1 MYYFETLLKNLLA
14 KTIPTNVK
22 SNWKKLNR
30 FLKKLYN
37 SVTSIILLSSV
48 EYCRKKNIIRYGI
61 YVAFLIKIWYMAE
74 IILIATSDIKG
85 AGIGVETIN
94 VKLTLSNDN
103 ISMNISAMFIDQET
117 SAS

>member
-1 MYYFETLLKNLLA
+1 
-14 KTIPTNVK
+14 
-22 SNWKKLNR
+22 
-30 FLKKLYN
+30 
-37 SVTSIILLSSV
+37 
-48 EYCRKKNIIRYGI
+48 
-61 YVAFLIKIWYMAE
+61 MAE

-94 VKLTLSNDN
+94 VKLMLSNDD

>member
-1 MYYFETLLKNLLA
+1 
-14 KTIPTNVK
+14 
-22 SNWKKLNR
+22 
-30 FLKKLYN
+30 
-37 SVTSIILLSSV
+37 
-48 EYCRKKNIIRYGI
+48 
-61 YVAFLIKIWYMAE
+61 MAE

-117 SAS
+117 SASQTFVENCCSSTVKKNKMKIE